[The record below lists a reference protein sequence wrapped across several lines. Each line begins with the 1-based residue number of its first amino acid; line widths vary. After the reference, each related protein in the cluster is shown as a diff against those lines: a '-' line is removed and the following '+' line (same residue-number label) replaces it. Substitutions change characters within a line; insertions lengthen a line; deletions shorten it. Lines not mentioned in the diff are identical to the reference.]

1 MTPTPARWAAGG
13 LLVLTVA
20 ALAASAGFGIAAHE
34 WRDAFAFVPVLLAFA
49 GVGAFVASHR
59 PRNAIGWLFLAE
71 GLGAALSLAGLTYAK
86 YAVRSGAPPGAS
98 RMAECRSWA
107 PSFTSRRCDGG
118 SFLVPGLPIAF
129 ESSRRRCRGLSWC
142 PLRPGSARRP

>member
-1 MTPTPARWAAGG
+1 DGLAGHGGPAARTRRLTRRAVLARRRHDDPRAAALPGARGGRVTPTPARWAAGG

-71 GLGAALSLAGLTYAK
+71 GLGAALSLAGL
-86 YAVRSGAPPGAS
+86 RSEERRVGK
-98 RMAECRSWA
+98 ECS
-107 PSFTSRRCDGG
+107 
-118 SFLVPGLPIAF
+118 
-129 ESSRRRCRGLSWC
+129 
-142 PLRPGSARRP
+142 